1 MRPIKA
7 FLLLCLLALATG
19 NAQAIPLRE
28 LIFETMNQEHQGV
41 LTPAQI
47 STARKLGAKWYRLH
61 GAYFD
66 IDTLA
71 KVSART
77 AFPYDV
83 AKQKEWV
90 LECQIGNMMA
100 VEAALW
106 TP

>member
-28 LIFETMNQEHQGV
+28 LIFETMNQQHQGV
-41 LTPAQI
+41 LTPAEI
-47 STARKLGAKWYRLH
+47 TTARKLGAKWYRLY
-61 GAYFD
+61 GIYFD
-66 IDTLA
+66 SNPLA
-71 KVSART
+71 RVSART
-77 AFPYDV
+77 MFPYNV
-83 AKQKEWV
+83 AKQKEWI

-100 VEAALW
+100 AEAALW